1 MKPVA
6 AAIDALKS
14 EKNAF
19 LGILLPV
26 LHALSRRLVYFRDQ
40 ASNQDLLVICY
51 PLLEAVIEG
60 IDKRLF
66 KKKFHLYFLKFIV
79 CLFHMLVGFIDFGFL
94 VIILKIYACI
104 CMLLI

>member
-66 KKKFHLYFLKFIV
+66 QFFFSP
-79 CLFHMLVGFIDFGFL
+79 
-94 VIILKIYACI
+94 
-104 CMLLI
+104 LLS